1 MWQIVCN
8 FGVNLI
14 VMSSVFPYST
24 NLSMQHSGSV
34 AACVLYRVDLI
45 VFLLFF
51 SLQMFGGNV
60 DGDTVKVDVY
70 VENAKI
76 VNKPV
81 YDFLESHIVPFAKK
95 DKYYPRRDYYVIN
108 CYPKDNGDTTFFVT
122 YEMIYIP
129 FAINELSSK
138 TKVVVTN
145 IEGVNFYIPLGPED
159 YRWIE
164 PQKSETYI
172 GYYKYKKGDLL
183 HFFGADGGCT
193 WLLKSSKGAIELLS
207 FHDFNRLPEDSV
219 QPKQNKTYND
229 IKSRLPKRL

>member
-1 MWQIVCN
+1 
-8 FGVNLI
+8 
-14 VMSSVFPYST
+14 MSPIFPYST
-24 NLSMQHSGSV
+24 NLSMQHSGGV
-34 AACVLYRVDLI
+34 AACALYRVYLI
-45 VFLLFF
+45 VFFLFF
-51 SLQMFGGNV
+51 SLQMFGGTV

-95 DKYYPRRDYYVIN
+95 DKYYPRGDYYVIN

-122 YEMIYIP
+122 YEMLYIP
-129 FAINELSSK
+129 FAIHELSSK

-172 GYYKYKKGDLL
+172 GSYEYKRGDILP
-183 HFFGADGGCT
+183 FVFDMKDGGCT
-193 WLLKSSKGAIELLS
+193 WLLKSSNGTVELLS
-207 FHDFNRLPEDSV
+207 FHDFNRPPEDSV

>member
-1 MWQIVCN
+1 
-8 FGVNLI
+8 
-14 VMSSVFPYST
+14 MSSVFPYST

-108 CYPKDNGDTTFFVT
+108 CYPKDDGDTTFFVT

-172 GYYKYKKGDLL
+172 GSYKYKKGDLL

-207 FHDFNRLPEDSV
+207 FHDFNRLPEDFV